1 MTFKFVIVGTGVAG
15 LATGIAL
22 VGKGYHVT
30 ILEATPKLQAI
41 GRIIV
46 VQAKGNRML
55 DRLGV
60 YKKFAEVC
68 GTEPLPGGI
77 RRYADGV
84 PIRYREKNEFEKQW
98 RYPYVELLSEISFL
112 EC

>member
-1 MTFKFVIVGTGVAG
+1 MTFKVVIVGTGIAG

-22 VGKGYHVT
+22 AEKGHDVT

-41 GRIIV
+41 GGIIV
-46 VQAKGNRML
+46 IQANGNRML

-77 RRYADGV
+77 RRYADGA
-84 PIRYREKNEFEKQW
+84 PIIYREPDEFTNQW
-98 RYPYVELLSEISFL
+98 GYPYVVLLPKTTF
-112 EC
+112 